1 MGVKAKRN
9 YFDAIDFDEIGDS
22 LDLFIHNIQTAF
34 DFDALDG
41 KDTFNAIVLSP
52 PVPIGATGE
61 EMDAFLGKTSG
72 GSADTLPKFT
82 FHARLTEGDSAHVF
96 WPDVCDPK
104 FIEEGGTQQ
113 EALDWIGKHLKV
125 LAVDATQK
133 PNVGDTVRVKLNK
146 QGIFTASPEHA
157 IMDGVVTSLDG
168 LSEEARAQLESKE
181 CQDALNKLFEN
192 YDGSTLAD
200 DDLNPLGATYV
211 GSTYYSG
218 PGTVEIVAENG
229 KLEEVGV
236 PLGSPT
242 ANYEGPA
249 LFILDAL
256 ESFNKLAEEY
266 EKEFGEPISIR
277 ESYRSFDTQVE
288 YRKRFKNG
296 AARAGSSNHGW
307 GVAFDVNRTLIV
319 DGKELDKNDPATKD
333 RRFDSEVY
341 KWLDNDGKGRHGWV
355 NPKTLRRGTRNAE
368 AWHWENTELRDRYF
382 KNIGGLPSYA
392 VPDGAEEP
400 PDA

>member
-61 EMDAFLGKTSG
+61 EMDAFLGKTNG
-72 GSADTLPKFT
+72 GSSDTLPKFT
-82 FHARLTEGDSAHVF
+82 FHARLSEGDSSHVF

-125 LAVDATQK
+125 LAIDATQK

-192 YDGSTLAD
+192 YDGST
-200 DDLNPLGATYV
+200 NGSVAT
-211 GSTYYSG
+211 
-218 PGTVEIVAENG
+218 
-229 KLEEVGV
+229 
-236 PLGSPT
+236 SPT
-242 ANYEGPA
+242 AATYKGTAGDLYVENGLLEESGVVLESPPEDLFTTDA
-249 LFILDAL
+249 GGRTPLFIPEAL
-256 ESFNKLAEEY
+256 ESFNKLAKAY
-266 EKEFGEPISIR
+266 KDYFKEPISIR
-277 ESYRSFDTQVE
+277 TSYRNFATQE
-288 YRKRFKNG
+288 KMKADYGSG
-296 AARAGSSNHGW
+296 AATPGTSNHGW

-341 KWLDNDGKGRHGWV
+341 KWLDANGPSFGWI
-355 NPKTLRRGTRNAE
+355 NPPGLRRGKPNAE
-368 AWHWENTELRDRYF
+368 AWHWENVVIRDRHF
-382 KNIGGLPSYA
+382 QGRKPVPEYA
-392 VPDGAEEP
+392 IVDGEEEP
-400 PDA
+400 PN